1 MNIMPI
7 MNNNPTLQNKY
18 NHLAYAI
25 LEKAKQ
31 QKRMRKQEYK
41 NTVLPYFT
49 ILRSNPITETELIAG
64 IKAQHIQLV
73 K

>member
-1 MNIMPI
+1 MNTMPI

-18 NHLAYAI
+18 NHLAYLI

-31 QKRMRKQEYK
+31 QKRMRKQDYK
-41 NTVLPYFT
+41 NAVLPYFT
-49 ILRSNPITETELIAG
+49 ILRSNPITEAELIAG
-64 IKAQHIQLV
+64 IKAQHIEFI

>member
-1 MNIMPI
+1 MNTMPV
-7 MNNNPTLQNKY
+7 MSNKPTLQNKY
-18 NHLAYAI
+18 NHLAYLI

-31 QKRMRKQEYK
+31 QKRMRKQDYK

-49 ILRSNPITETELIAG
+49 ILRSNPITETELLAG

-73 K
+73 R